1 MIFGT
6 GIVKTVDD
14 FGSQGEWPVNQ
25 ELLDWLAVEFMES
38 GWNVKAILKT
48 MVTSAAYRQSSKV
61 TREMEE
67 KDPENRLLARGP
79 RFRLPPEMIRDQA
92 LAWSGLLVEKVG
104 GPSVKPYQPPGLW
117 QELSNGKGYVP
128 DKGEGLY
135 RRSLY
140 SYWRRT
146 VAPPAMTIFDSPNR
160 ETCVVAETRTN
171 TPLQA
176 LNLMNDTIY
185 LEASRKLAER
195 IMKEGGTDSRDR
207 LAFAVRTVLSRPAG
221 AGELTVL
228 EGALAKFSAYYSSHG
243 TDAVK
248 FVSHGD
254 SARDPRLDAA
264 ELASWSAVASL
275 IMNMDEAITK
285 E

>member
-1 MIFGT
+1 
-6 GIVKTVDD
+6 
-14 FGSQGEWPVNQ
+14 
-25 ELLDWLAVEFMES
+25 MES

-48 MVTSAAYRQSSKV
+48 MVTSAAYRQSSKTTPELV
-61 TREMEE
+61 E
-67 KDPENRLLARGP
+67 KDPENRRLARGS

-117 QELSNGKGYVP
+117 QELSSMSAGYQP
-128 DKGEGLY
+128 DKGAGLY

-140 SYWRRT
+140 SYWKRT
-146 VAPPAMTIFDSPNR
+146 VAPPSMAIFDSPNR

-176 LNLMNDTIY
+176 LNLMNDVIY

-195 IMKEGGTDSRDR
+195 MLKEGGAAARTRIGYAAR
-207 LAFAVRTVLSRPAG
+207 LVLARAPRP
-221 AGELTVL
+221 GELDVL
-228 EGALAKFSAYYSSHG
+228 EGALAKFTAYYGSHNAE
-243 TDAVK
+243 AVR
-248 FVSHGD
+248 FVSYGD
-254 SARDPRLDAA
+254 SPRDPQADTA
-264 ELASWSAVASL
+264 ELAAYTAVASL
-275 IMNMDEAITK
+275 LMNMDEAITK